1 MQLTARCWLR
11 TGQHGLKC
19 TQENAQRI
27 SYKNTNTSD
36 VRIPGSKS
44 QLKSGK
50 KMIIIITRSTT
61 TIAWRIHVGW
71 ETREEEECQE
81 MASDATTHSHRKR
94 RGQHCASGGS
104 PLMIGTRGG
113 MRMAYLLKGL
123 LWGCCVGK
131 NV

>member
-1 MQLTARCWLR
+1 M
-11 TGQHGLKC
+11 
-19 TQENAQRI
+19 
-27 SYKNTNTSD
+27 
-36 VRIPGSKS
+36 RIPGSKS

-123 LWGCCVGK
+123 LWGLLCGEECVVGAK
-131 NV
+131 LRDRNMEDRKLLWSECVPPKFSLKS